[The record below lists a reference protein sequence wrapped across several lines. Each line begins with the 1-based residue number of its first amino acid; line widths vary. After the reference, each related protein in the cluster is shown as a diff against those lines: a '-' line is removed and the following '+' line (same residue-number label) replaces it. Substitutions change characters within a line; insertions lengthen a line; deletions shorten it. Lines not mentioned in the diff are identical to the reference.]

1 MNWTSTG
8 HTPQVKE
15 ISDQLLQKAWRSHH
29 PPSLAS
35 PAENNQPSCNL
46 QNWPSLSDILFQS
59 SCNVQVP
66 SPTTLDLSELTPC
79 HPPSLWWQHITW
91 QYKLSKFKSKDI
103 LKSVVRFKPE
113 VLIKVIIVTPCRM
126 WCSAISIFLGLL
138 KPVEHRWHDEWV
150 GQQSW
155 AQSQG
160 LWFATWQTKQTSPSE
175 YNFTWQ
181 DEYHRPVV
189 PQPRITG
196 KST

>member
-8 HTPQVKE
+8 HAPQVKK

-29 PPSLAS
+29 PPALAS
-35 PAENNQPSCNL
+35 PAENSQPSCNL

-66 SPTTLDLSELTPC
+66 RPSTLDLSRIETLS
-79 HPPSLWWQHITW
+79 PSISWQHITW

-103 LKSVVRFKPE
+103 LKSGVRFKPE

-138 KPVEHRWHDEWV
+138 KPVEHRWDDEWV

-160 LWFATWQTKQTSPSE
+160 LWFCYVT
-175 YNFTWQ
+175 N
-181 DEYHRPVV
+181 
-189 PQPRITG
+189 
-196 KST
+196 